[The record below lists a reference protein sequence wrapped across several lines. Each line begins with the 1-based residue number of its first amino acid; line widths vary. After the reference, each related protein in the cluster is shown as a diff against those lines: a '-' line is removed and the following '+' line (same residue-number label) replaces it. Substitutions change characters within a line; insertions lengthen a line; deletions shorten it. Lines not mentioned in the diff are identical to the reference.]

1 MSNVD
6 YPNSQKSVED
16 RHVPKKGVRG
26 NHHSSFLNSRFSF
39 LLSLAIAFVV
49 MLAFRA
55 LVMTVCTIEGDG
67 LAPQFVEGDRVVI
80 NRWSYGLRTGK
91 KGRLFDYGRLCR
103 QEVKKGDFIAFEDSL
118 GQVLICQ
125 CTAVP
130 GDTVYTLKGQPPC
143 VVPGLF
149 NCDDQDYYWVRS
161 VSKNNPIDSRQLGFI
176 PEERIIGRACLVL
189 FSRDPQAPFW
199 KGYRSD
205 RLLLPK

>member
-1 MSNVD
+1 MRSAV
-6 YPNSQKSVED
+6 K
-16 RHVPKKGVRG
+16 
-26 NHHSSFLNSRFSF
+26 FLIA
-39 LLSLAIAFVV
+39 LAIAFVV
-49 MLAFRA
+49 MLVFRG

-91 KGRLFDYGRLCR
+91 KGGLFDYGRLCR

-125 CTAVP
+125 CTAVS
-130 GDTVYTLKGQPPC
+130 GDTVYTPKGQPPC

-176 PEERIIGRACLVL
+176 PEERIIGRACLIL
-189 FSRDPQAPFW
+189 FSRDPKTPFW

>member
-1 MSNVD
+1 MRSAL
-6 YPNSQKSVED
+6 K
-16 RHVPKKGVRG
+16 
-26 NHHSSFLNSRFSF
+26 FLIA
-39 LLSLAIAFVV
+39 LAVAFVV
-49 MLAFRA
+49 MLVFRG

-80 NRWSYGLRTGK
+80 NRWSYGLRTGE
-91 KGRLFDYGRLCR
+91 KGGLFDYGRLCR

-118 GQVLICQ
+118 GNVLICQ

-130 GDTVYTLKGQPPC
+130 GDTVYIMKGQAPC

-161 VSKNNPIDSRQLGFI
+161 VSKNNLIDSRQLGFI
-176 PEERIIGRACLVL
+176 PEERIIGRACLIL
-189 FSRDPQAPFW
+189 FSRDPEAPLW

-205 RLLLPK
+205 RFLLPK

>member
-1 MSNVD
+1 M
-6 YPNSQKSVED
+6 
-16 RHVPKKGVRG
+16 RG
-26 NHHSSFLNSRFSF
+26 TVKFLG
-39 LLSLAIAFVV
+39 AIATAFLV
-49 MLAFRA
+49 MLVFRG

-67 LAPQFVEGDRVVI
+67 LAPQFEAGDRVVV

-91 KGRLFDYGRLCR
+91 KGGLFDYGRICR
-103 QEVKKGDFIAFEDSL
+103 QEVGKGDFIAFEDSL

-130 GDTVYTLKGQPPC
+130 GDTVYIKKAPC
-143 VVPGLF
+143 VVPGLLT
-149 NCDDQDYYWVRS
+149 CDDQDYYWVRS

-189 FSRDPQAPFW
+189 FNRNPEAPFW

>member
-1 MSNVD
+1 MRGTV
-6 YPNSQKSVED
+6 KFL
-16 RHVPKKGVRG
+16 GV
-26 NHHSSFLNSRFSF
+26 
-39 LLSLAIAFVV
+39 LAIAFVV
-49 MLAFRA
+49 MLIFRG

-67 LAPQFVEGDRVVI
+67 LAPQFIMGDRVVV
-80 NRWSYGLRTGK
+80 NRWSYGLRTGE
-91 KGRLFDYGRLCR
+91 KGSLFDYGRICR

-130 GDTVYTLKGQPPC
+130 GDTVRIEEGRREGVRRKGDMQ
-143 VVPGLF
+143 VIIPGLA
-149 NCDDQDYYWVRS
+149 NCADQDYYWVRS

-189 FSRDPQAPFW
+189 FSRDPEAPFW